1 MCNSTINRRNE
12 KMGGI
17 IPLLNEI
24 HKLLREPFQNA
35 VNFFLLVLLGQNSIP
50 RCYLV
55 VRLLMYLDL
64 LFHVGYSTALTM
76 FALVNKKRCC
86 NLMLPCTVQ
95 DYMLEILLCKK

>member
-1 MCNSTINRRNE
+1 MTPYMCNSNINRRNE

-24 HKLLREPFQNA
+24 HKLLRELFQN
-35 VNFFLLVLLGQNSIP
+35 VVDFFLLALLGQNSVS
-50 RCYLV
+50 RCCFV

-76 FALVNKKRCC
+76 FA
-86 NLMLPCTVQ
+86 
-95 DYMLEILLCKK
+95 